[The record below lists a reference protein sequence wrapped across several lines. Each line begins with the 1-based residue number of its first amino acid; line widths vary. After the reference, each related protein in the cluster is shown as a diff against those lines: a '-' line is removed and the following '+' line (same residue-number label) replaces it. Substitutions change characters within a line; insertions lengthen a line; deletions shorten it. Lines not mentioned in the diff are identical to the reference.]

1 MSSNGEEEDP
11 IDSLLNQ
18 ATAYAEKNA
27 TCTDF
32 NYNYPNDKL
41 TSCNDVLNDKHNL
54 IHVSSTGDDDSSDV
68 QRGMF
73 AKCDIKA
80 GTMLVTSRPIVVHWD
95 AEDQDD
101 ASDSEDD
108 IDEVG
113 EEEEPSDNESTDKK
127 LKSDATVANWAKEKN
142 KQKVQSSIEMAAL
155 LKRNKKDYE
164 DLPEGFNLY
173 NDANSDDDQSTDG
186 KLKSDDSADDDDD
199 SGSNSIQGATGSTR
213 NGVLVLQAIEKIKQD
228 KSLWTDTLSKLYPRS
243 IDSALNLPPWFCSDV
258 TIGMDIEQQFKS
270 LSEVF
275 KDEEVCNEISTRL
288 PLIIRYNVLSIETCS
303 ELFVYP
309 DVQNGGMV
317 NLAGTGLYGP
327 EISYFNHSCTPNV
340 SRYCIGDV
348 MFFVTNRDVKE
359 GDELCFSYIEHEF
372 LGESADKRTALLD
385 MDFELQDDDGDDEE
399 ERPSKKQKKE
409 DDNMEE
415 EESICHPVIDSEMQS
430 ELMATLPTQRL
441 EHINELLSEKVDP
454 LQEFKSDRYQLH
466 ILKAITLEQ
475 LGRSNKHRGDKKLG
489 LENALEEWVK
499 AIGFATKTFPP
510 LDETTISLHV
520 QAALCASV
528 NSHGDW
534 QKLAMRTKGLR
545 VGDFARAR
553 HHANKAIEMHD
564 ALFGGGTY
572 RFKKRYLEDL
582 FNSPKMRSQQSEAQM
597 LFTLRDI
604 FGITDDMW
612 EEE

>member
-1 MSSNGEEEDP
+1 MSNNEEEDP

-18 ATAYAEKNA
+18 ATAYAEKY
-27 TCTDF
+27 TQDESF
-32 NYNYPNDKL
+32 DYKFPNDKL

-54 IHVSSTGDDDSSDV
+54 IHVRSTGDDDSSV
-68 QRGMF
+68 QLGVY

-95 AEDQDD
+95 VEDQDQDDD
-101 ASDSEDD
+101 ASDDD
-108 IDEVG
+108 DDDG
-113 EEEEPSDNESTDKK
+113 SEEEESDNDESTDKK
-127 LKSDATVANWAKEKN
+127 KADAAVAKWAKGKS

-164 DLPEGFNLY
+164 DLPPGFNLY
-173 NDANSDDDQSTDG
+173 NDDNSDKSTDG
-186 KLKSDDSADDDDD
+186 KLKADDSADDDDN
-199 SGSNSIQGATGSTR
+199 SSSNSIQGATGSRR
-213 NGVLVLQAIEKIKQD
+213 NGVLILRAIEKIKQD
-228 KSLWTDTLSKLYPRS
+228 KSLWTNTLSKLYPRS
-243 IDSALNLPPWFCSDV
+243 IDSALNLPPWFCNDV
-258 TIGMDIEQQFKS
+258 TIGMEIEKEFKS
-270 LSEVF
+270 LLEVF
-275 KDEEVCNEISTRL
+275 KDDVCNEISTRL

-309 DVQNGGMV
+309 DVRNGGMA

-348 MFFVTNRDVKE
+348 MFFVTNREVKK

-385 MDFELQDDDGDDEE
+385 MDFDLEDNDGDDEE
-399 ERPSKKQKKE
+399 GERPSKKQKKE
-409 DDNMEE
+409 DDNEE
-415 EESICHPVIDSEMQS
+415 EEEVVYHPVVDSEFQS
-430 ELMATLPTQRL
+430 ELMATPPTQRL
-441 EHINELLSEKVDP
+441 DLINELLSEKVDS

-475 LGRSNKHRGDKKLG
+475 LGRSNKHRGDKKLS

-499 AIGFATKTFPP
+499 AISFATKTFPP

-582 FNSPKMRSQQSEAQM
+582 FNSPKVRSQQSEAQM

>member
-1 MSSNGEEEDP
+1 MMSSNGEEEDP

-18 ATAYAEKNA
+18 ATAYAAKNSQDL
-27 TCTDF
+27 DF
-32 NYNYPNDKL
+32 DYKFPNDKL
-41 TSCNDVLNDKHNL
+41 TSCNDVLNDKHDL
-54 IHVSSTGDDDSSDV
+54 IHVSSTGDDNDDSV
-68 QRGMF
+68 QRGMS

-101 ASDSEDD
+101 DASDDEDD
-108 IDEVG
+108 DGSG
-113 EEEEPSDNESTDKK
+113 EEESDGNESTEEKK
-127 LKSDATVANWAKEKN
+127 ADAAVAKWSKGKP
-142 KQKVQSSIEMAAL
+142 KQMVQSSIEMAAL

-164 DLPEGFNLY
+164 DLPPGFNLY
-173 NDANSDDDQSTDG
+173 NDTADDG
-186 KLKSDDSADDDDD
+186 KVKADDSSAGSDDDDD
-199 SGSNSIQGATGSTR
+199 GNSNTSIKGATGSTR
-213 NGVLVLQAIEKIKQD
+213 NGILILRTIEKIKQTP
-228 KSLWTDTLSKLYPRS
+228 SLWTNTLSKLYPRS
-243 IDSALNLPPWFCSDV
+243 IESALNLPPWFCSDV
-258 TIGMDIEQQFKS
+258 TIGMEIEQQLKS
-270 LSEVF
+270 LADVF
-275 KDEEVCNEISTRL
+275 KDEVCNEISTRL

-309 DVQNGGMV
+309 DVSNGGMS

-430 ELMATLPTQRL
+430 ELMATPPNQRL

-489 LENALEEWVK
+489 LENALDEWVK

-553 HHANKAIEMHD
+553 HHTNKAIEMHD